1 MPQYK
6 KFTETSISSSV
17 LTRSLSKVAE
27 KIVGSNSQDI
37 SKGQESNLKIAE
49 TRGPYEDLV

>member
-6 KFTETSISSSV
+6 KFTKTSISSSV

-27 KIVGSNSQDI
+27 KIAESNYQDI
-37 SKGQESNLKIAE
+37 SKGQEPNFKIAE